1 MVIIMKKTPITL
13 LPVDLRLY
21 RRYFKMSNY
30 FSYRFLAFVS
40 LFAAVVL
47 HFSCSEFNVVASFA
61 GLSFVLLAYDN
72 FKLSSRIEDR
82 YRSDYIV
89 EIERRVDRIDESLH
103 CLKNKCSARTEVCNK
118 SSTEV

>member
-21 RRYFKMSNY
+21 KDLKMSNY

-72 FKLSSRIEDR
+72 FRLNSRIEER
-82 YRSDYIV
+82 YQSDYIV
-89 EIERRVDRIDESLH
+89 DIERRVDRIDESLH